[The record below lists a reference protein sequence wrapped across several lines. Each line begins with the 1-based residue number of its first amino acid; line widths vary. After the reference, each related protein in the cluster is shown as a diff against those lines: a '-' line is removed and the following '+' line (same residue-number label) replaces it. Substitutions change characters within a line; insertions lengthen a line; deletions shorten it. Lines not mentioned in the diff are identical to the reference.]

1 MATMNRSALNLLFIV
16 ALFFVAP
23 ANGFAQVTAKQALKL
38 NPVQRLS
45 VEISIPSA
53 DEIDDCT
60 ISSPTSKNVSGW
72 IVKDAANRV
81 LRRFLDT
88 NGDNDIDLW
97 CYYKDGFEVYRDID
111 SNFDR
116 KADQYRWFGSQGTR
130 WGVDENQDG
139 KIDRWK
145 RISAEEVSSEVAA
158 AIGTGDTAR
167 FDRLMITAKELEQVG
182 FGEDRKQAISSNLVK
197 SKKTFASLL
206 KGSGA
211 KLGNAEWVHFGGLR
225 PGIIPEGTDGA
236 DKDIEIYEN
245 VAALLRTGD
254 DDLQISLGT
263 MVKSGDCWRM
273 IDAPELIDEKST
285 ASFASWYRSSDSDT
299 ADAVVGPGGDANYQ
313 KLLASFD
320 ELDRDVSG
328 ARTASEKKKAYDK
341 MADTIS
347 RLALEAEEE
356 VDSLNWS
363 RQFADSITAA
373 FQSGDYPIG
382 LEKLN
387 EFATE
392 LKQSKKSSEA
402 VALVTYRYINADF
415 GAKLNDSKV
424 DIADAQSDW
433 LIALEKFTE
442 DYPKDENTPDA
453 MMQLAMADEF
463 EGEKENAGKWYR
475 KVSTDF
481 SESQFAE
488 KASGAIKRLNSIG
501 TKMPLT
507 GNMISGG
514 KFDIGEL
521 KGKVV
526 LVHYWAD
533 WCELCKD
540 EFDALNKLQKEYPDD
555 LVLVGVNCDNDLDT
569 AKKAVRST
577 GVAWTQLF
585 SEGGYNS
592 GLAAEM
598 GIVSLPTM
606 ILVDKDG
613 EIVSTTISASGL
625 ERELKSLLK

>member
-1 MATMNRSALNLLFIV
+1 MNRSALNLLFIA
-16 ALFFVAP
+16 ALFFVSSS
-23 ANGFAQVTAKQALKL
+23 NGFGQVTAKQALGLK
-38 NPVQRLS
+38 PVQRSS
-45 VEISIPSA
+45 VDISIPIG
-53 DEIDDCT
+53 DEIDECT
-60 ISSPTSKNVSGW
+60 ISSPPSKKISGW
-72 IVKDAANRV
+72 IVKDSAGRI

-130 WGVDENQDG
+130 WGVDADQDG

-145 RISAEEVSSEVAA
+145 RISAEEVSAEVAA

-167 FDRLMITAKELEQVG
+167 FDRLMITTQELEKIG
-182 FGEDRKQAISSNLVK
+182 FGGDRKQAISDNLIK
-197 SKKTFASLL
+197 SKKTFASML
-206 KGSGA
+206 KGNSS
-211 KLGNAEWVHFGGLR
+211 KLDNAEWVHFGGLR

-245 VAALLRTGD
+245 VAALLRTGSK
-254 DDLQISLGT
+254 DLQVSLGT
-263 MVKSGDCWRM
+263 MVKAGDCWRM
-273 IDAPELIDEKST
+273 IDAPELVDEKST

-299 ADAVVGPGGDANYQ
+299 SDAVVGSGGDANYQ

-320 ELDRDVSG
+320 ELDKEVAG
-328 ARTASEKKKAYDK
+328 ARTASQKKKAYDK

-347 RLALEAEEE
+347 RLALEADKET
-356 VDSLNWS
+356 DSLNWS

-382 LEKLN
+382 LDKLN
-387 EFATE
+387 DFAKE
-392 LKQSKKSSEA
+392 LQKSKKSSEA
-402 VALVTYRYINADF
+402 IGLVTYRYINADF

-433 LIALEKFTE
+433 LIALEKFTK

-463 EGEKENAGKWYR
+463 EGEKENASKWYR
-475 KVSTDF
+475 LVSSNF
-481 SESQFAE
+481 SESQFSS
-488 KASGAIKRLNSIG
+488 KAKGAIKRLRSIG
-501 TKMPLT
+501 TKMPLSGT
-507 GNMISGG
+507 KISGG
-514 KFDIGEL
+514 RFDIADL
-521 KGKVV
+521 KGKIV

-540 EFDALNKLQKEYPDD
+540 EFDDLQKLQKAYPGD

-577 GVAWTQLF
+577 RVSWTQLF

-613 EIVSTTISASGL
+613 EIVSTTVSASSL